1 MLCHVDSLFNSLW
14 FIDTFWRRCSQSPS
28 AQIMTLVSFYENA
41 FENVLRKRVVISLW
55 PQSIQLR
62 IHERREHFGNLEVSS
77 CFVGSSL
84 IILLTDAA
92 NFRFNFNM
100 ECHPHNKSVIPM
112 MTSSNGNIFRVTGPL
127 WAVDSPHKGQWRGA
141 LLMYSLICGWPNGW
155 ANNRDACD
163 LIRHHAHYDVV
174 VMRPWLVSIH

>member
-62 IHERREHFGNLEVSS
+62 INERREHFGNLEVSS
-77 CFVGSSL
+77 CFVGSFL

-100 ECHPHNKSVIPM
+100 ECHPPNKSVIPM
-112 MTSSNGNIFRVTGPL
+112 MTSSNGNIFRVTGFCERSIPL
-127 WAVDSPHKGQWRGA
+127 TKANDA
-141 LLMYSLICGWPNGW
+141 ELLMYSLICGWPNGW

-163 LIRHHAHYDVV
+163 LIRHHAHYDVT